1 MSSYYSLLLL
11 ILMNLK
17 TMSPILQK
25 AVDQLT
31 ATTTTQP
38 PVVVV
43 DSVSSLIDEQ
53 NLSTQAPTI
62 VSDHN
67 VVYTPDI
74 IIPTSIDTMFMCS
87 HHVSTFLILLDSTSN
102 NNSSGHNNSRG
113 HNHPSSN
120 NNLCPDNSR
129 GHNNSRYVMYD

>member
-1 MSSYYSLLLL
+1 
-11 ILMNLK
+11 MNLK

-62 VSDHN
+62 VSE
-67 VVYTPDI
+67 
-74 IIPTSIDTMFMCS
+74 S
-87 HHVSTFLILLDSTSN
+87 
-102 NNSSGHNNSRG
+102 
-113 HNHPSSN
+113 
-120 NNLCPDNSR
+120 
-129 GHNNSRYVMYD
+129 

>member
-62 VSDHN
+62 VSE
-67 VVYTPDI
+67 
-74 IIPTSIDTMFMCS
+74 S
-87 HHVSTFLILLDSTSN
+87 
-102 NNSSGHNNSRG
+102 
-113 HNHPSSN
+113 
-120 NNLCPDNSR
+120 
-129 GHNNSRYVMYD
+129 